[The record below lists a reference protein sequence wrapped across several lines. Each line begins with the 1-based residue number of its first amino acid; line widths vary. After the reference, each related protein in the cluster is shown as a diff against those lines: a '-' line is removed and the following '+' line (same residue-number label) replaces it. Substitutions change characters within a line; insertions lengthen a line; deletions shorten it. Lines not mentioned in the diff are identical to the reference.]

1 MIRENEYRS
10 QYCGNVTE
18 ENVGKKIR
26 VAGWVEN
33 VRDHGGITFVD
44 LRDHYGNV
52 QVVIHD
58 DEMIKN
64 ISKEAVISVYGE
76 VLKRSEEN
84 VNPKLKTGFIE
95 IKCEELKLISKSR
108 ELLPFEITSSTDTKE
123 ELRLK
128 YRFLDLR
135 NRELHS
141 RIQLR
146 SEILYFLRNKMHEMG
161 FTEIQTPILSASSP
175 EGARDY
181 LIPSRK
187 HHGKFYALPQAP
199 QIFKQLLMVSGFD
212 KYFQIAPCFRDED
225 SRADRSPGE
234 FYQLDYEMSFATQED
249 ILAITEDVIYD
260 TFTKFSNKKVSSK
273 PFRRIT
279 YKDAMLTYGTDKPD
293 LRNPLKIVDVSDIF
307 DGSGFAAFDGK
318 TVRAI
323 TVEGCSSQPRKFFDK
338 MNDYALEIG
347 MKGLGYIKVTEAG
360 EFTGPINKFIPDDK
374 RKILSERSEIKPGC
388 VVYFIADS
396 KKEAPKFAGKIRSEL
411 AKRLDL
417 IDNGRFEFC
426 FVVDFPMYEEDE
438 ETGNIIFT
446 HNPFSMPQGGL
457 DVLLNENPLNILAYQ
472 YDLVCN
478 GVELSS
484 GAVRNHDPEIM
495 LKAFEIAGYG
505 EDVIKEKF
513 GALYNAFKFGAP
525 PHAGM
530 APGVDR
536 MIMLLTDEENIREII
551 AFPMNSN
558 AQDVMLGSP
567 NEVTEQQLREVHIK
581 IRD

>member
-1 MIRENEYRS
+1 MFCENEYRS

-18 ENVGKKIR
+18 EIVGKKIR

-33 VRDHGGITFVD
+33 IRDHGGITFVD

-52 QVVIHD
+52 QIVVHD

-84 VNPKLKTGFIE
+84 VNPKLKTGFVE

-135 NRELHS
+135 NKDLHS

-249 ILAITEDVIYD
+249 VLSVTEDIIYD
-260 TFTKFSNKKVSSK
+260 TFTKFSDKKVSPK
-273 PFRRIT
+273 PFKRIT
-279 YKDAMLTYGTDKPD
+279 YADAMLTYGTDKPD
-293 LRNPLKIVDVSDIF
+293 LRNPLKIVDVSDVF
-307 DGSGFAAFDGK
+307 EGSGFAAFEGK

-347 MKGLGYIKVTEAG
+347 MKGLGYIKVTENG
-360 EFTGPINKFIPDDK
+360 EFTGPINKFIPDEK
-374 RKILSERSEIKPGC
+374 REILSERSEIKPGC

-411 AKRLDL
+411 GKRLDL
-417 IDNGRFEFC
+417 TDNSRFDFC

-438 ETGNIIFT
+438 ETGNTIFT

-457 DVLLNENPLNILAYQ
+457 DALLNKNPLDILAYQ

-478 GVELSS
+478 GIELSS
-484 GAVRNHDPEIM
+484 GAVRNHDSEIM

-505 EDVIKEKF
+505 EDTIKEKF

>member
-1 MIRENEYRS
+1 MIRENEYHS

-76 VLKRSEEN
+76 VLRRSEEN
-84 VNPKLKTGFIE
+84 VNPKLKTGFVE

-135 NRELHS
+135 NKDLHS

-146 SEILYFLRNKMHEMG
+146 SEILHFLRNKMHEMG

-212 KYFQIAPCFRDED
+212 RYFQIAPCFRDED

-249 ILAITEDVIYD
+249 VLSITEDVIYD
-260 TFTKFSNKKVSSK
+260 TFTKFSDKKVSPK
-273 PFRRIT
+273 PFKRIT
-279 YKDAMLTYGTDKPD
+279 YADAMLTYGTDKPD
-293 LRNPLKIVDVSDIF
+293 LRNPLKIVDVSDVF
-307 DGSGFAAFDGK
+307 EGSGFTAFEGK

-347 MKGLGYIKVTEAG
+347 MKGLGYIKVTETG
-360 EFTGPINKFIPDDK
+360 EFTGPINKFIPDKK
-374 RKILSERSEIKPGC
+374 REILSERSEIKPGC

-411 AKRLDL
+411 GKRLNL
-417 IDNGRFEFC
+417 IDNSRFDFC

-438 ETGNIIFT
+438 ETGNTIFT

-457 DVLLNENPLNILAYQ
+457 EALNSKNPLDILAYQ

-478 GVELSS
+478 GIELSS

-505 EDVIKEKF
+505 EDTIKEKF

>member
-1 MIRENEYRS
+1 MIRENEYHS

-58 DEMIKN
+58 DKMIKN

-76 VLKRSEEN
+76 VLRRSEEN
-84 VNPKLKTGFIE
+84 VNPKLKTGFVE

-135 NRELHS
+135 NKDLHS

-146 SEILYFLRNKMHEMG
+146 SEILHFLRNKMHEMG

-212 KYFQIAPCFRDED
+212 RYFQIAPCFRDED

-249 ILAITEDVIYD
+249 VLSITEDVIYD
-260 TFTKFSNKKVSSK
+260 TFTKFSDKKVSPK
-273 PFRRIT
+273 PFKRIT
-279 YKDAMLTYGTDKPD
+279 YADAMLTYGTDKPD
-293 LRNPLKIVDVSDIF
+293 LRNPLKIVDVSDVF
-307 DGSGFAAFDGK
+307 EGSGFTAFEGK

-347 MKGLGYIKVTEAG
+347 MKGLGYIKVTETG
-360 EFTGPINKFIPDDK
+360 EFTGPINKFIPDEK
-374 RKILSERSEIKPGC
+374 REILSERSEIKPGC

-411 AKRLDL
+411 GKRLNL
-417 IDNGRFEFC
+417 IDNSRFDFC

-438 ETGNIIFT
+438 ETGNTIFT

-457 DVLLNENPLNILAYQ
+457 EALNSKNPLDILAYQ

-478 GVELSS
+478 GIELSS

-505 EDVIKEKF
+505 EDTIKEKF